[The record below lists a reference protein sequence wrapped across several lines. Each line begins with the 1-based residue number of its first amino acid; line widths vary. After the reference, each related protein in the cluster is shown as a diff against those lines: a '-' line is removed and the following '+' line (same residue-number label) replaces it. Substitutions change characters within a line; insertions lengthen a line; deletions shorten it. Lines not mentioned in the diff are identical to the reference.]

1 MKLLDRITQQIINSE
16 ELLHS
21 DAIIPQRYILAEDWK
36 YTASY
41 IIPKG
46 TILFAEG
53 SSIRFETTQNISCVE
68 VELSETV
75 QQSIILIAHQ
85 VRQILEQQ
93 DFSQLPNPLIP
104 SQVFDS
110 TAQLTELESMLD
122 TILEAG
128 HLHQIAHRP
137 RMDMRYDEELVDI
150 SRAKKIANNAHRHLA
165 IHSETWQQRTLVG
178 IHPKKILAR
187 LSEDEIAIYENKVF
201 VSLLDK
207 LRYFLAS
214 RLNELQQQQQNLTD
228 ALHLGDASITFYKLR
243 DSLCQLWA
251 ENLTDEQSESVLEQ
265 LESTIDKNK
274 GLLERIKGLQSFGLY
289 VQIPVNLK
297 RIPDQLHKTNILT
310 HDQHYRHLSRL
321 WSELYSQQRRFPNIE
336 EKLESFI
343 KFQHDYNQYVL
354 LIVLRAF
361 LNLKF
366 SIIEDE
372 SDGFIFSRD
381 TLKFTLKFNHLT
393 KMFDIFN
400 QHIDTISLKV
410 IAIAND
416 LTQDLIS
423 KLRKDIV
430 IFSPDKKLK
439 ERVFIDQNIIWANP
453 FNFRSIEH
461 FTVLLLKWMYQ
472 PLLQAYSKN
481 LNLGRIPQSVKT
493 LLNQISAL
501 EQRENHYQLIDTLN
515 SDELNQLKNICD
527 KANTLHIYDE
537 VVSHQ
542 NILLTFKKCPICTSD
557 THFEPRPTNQTFIAQ
572 CLDPQCA
579 VQYKLVTNKEGVKT
593 FSLDSNEDNLVEAGR
608 WKLNFQ
614 LIN

>member
-1 MKLLDRITQQIINSE
+1 MKLLDRITQQIINSD
-16 ELLHS
+16 ELLHL

-53 SSIRFETTQNISCVE
+53 SSIRFETTQNIPCVE
-68 VELSETV
+68 IELTETV
-75 QQSIILIAHQ
+75 QHSITLIAHQ
-85 VRQILEQQ
+85 VRHILEQQ

-251 ENLTDEQSESVLEQ
+251 ENLTDEQSQSVLEQ

-343 KFQHDYNQYVL
+343 QFQNDYNQYSL
-354 LIVLRAF
+354 LIILRAF
-361 LNLKF
+361 LNIKF
-366 SIIEDE
+366 SIVNKYDY
-372 SDGFIFSRD
+372 FILSRD
-381 TLKFTLKFNHLT
+381 TLTFTLEINDTT
-393 KMFDIFN
+393 KNFEIIS
-400 QHIDTISLKV
+400 QHIKTDSLKIITV
-410 IAIAND
+410 ANT
-416 LTQDLIS
+416 LTQHFLPDLHQNI
-423 KLRKDIV
+423 I
-430 IFSPDKKLK
+430 IFALDQNHQQHD
-439 ERVFIDQNIIWANP
+439 FNQNIIWASP

-501 EQRENHYQLIDTLN
+501 EQRENNYQLIDTLN

-527 KANTLHIYDE
+527 KANTMHIYDE

-614 LIN
+614 LSE

>member
-1 MKLLDRITQQIINSE
+1 MKLLDRITQQMINSE
-16 ELLHS
+16 ELLHL

-53 SSIRFETTQNISCVE
+53 SSIRFETTQNVPCVE
-68 VELSETV
+68 VELTETV
-75 QQSIILIAHQ
+75 QQSIIIIAQHFH
-85 VRQILEQQ
+85 QILLQQ

-251 ENLTDEQSESVLEQ
+251 ENLTDEQSQSVLEQ

-343 KFQHDYNQYVL
+343 QFQNDYNQYSL
-354 LIVLRAF
+354 LIILRAF
-361 LNLKF
+361 LNIKF
-366 SIIEDE
+366 SIVNKYDY
-372 SDGFIFSRD
+372 FILSRD
-381 TLKFTLKFNHLT
+381 TLTFTLEINDTT
-393 KMFDIFN
+393 KNFEIIS
-400 QHIDTISLKV
+400 QHIKTDSLKIITV
-410 IAIAND
+410 ANT
-416 LTQDLIS
+416 LTQHFLPDLHQNI
-423 KLRKDIV
+423 I
-430 IFSPDKKLK
+430 IFALDQNHQQHD
-439 ERVFIDQNIIWANP
+439 FNQNIIWASP

-501 EQRENHYQLIDTLN
+501 EQRENNYQLIDTLN

-527 KANTLHIYDE
+527 KANTMHIYDE

-614 LIN
+614 LSE

>member
-1 MKLLDRITQQIINSE
+1 MKLLDRITQQMINSE
-16 ELLHS
+16 ELLHLN
-21 DAIIPQRYILAEDWK
+21 AIIPQRYVLAEDWK

-53 SSIRFETTQNISCVE
+53 SSIRFETTQNIPCVE
-68 VELSETV
+68 VELTETV
-75 QQSIILIAHQ
+75 QQSIIIIAQHFH
-85 VRQILEQQ
+85 QILLQQ

-251 ENLTDEQSESVLEQ
+251 ENLTDEQSQSVLEQ

-343 KFQHDYNQYVL
+343 QFQNDYNQYSL
-354 LIVLRAF
+354 LIILRAF
-361 LNLKF
+361 LNIKF
-366 SIIEDE
+366 SIVNKYDY
-372 SDGFIFSRD
+372 FILSRD
-381 TLKFTLKFNHLT
+381 TLTFTLEINDTT
-393 KMFDIFN
+393 KNFEIIS
-400 QHIDTISLKV
+400 QHIKTDSLKIITV
-410 IAIAND
+410 ANT
-416 LTQDLIS
+416 LTQHFLPDLHQNI
-423 KLRKDIV
+423 I
-430 IFSPDKKLK
+430 IFALDQNHQQHD
-439 ERVFIDQNIIWANP
+439 FNQNIIWASP

-501 EQRENHYQLIDTLN
+501 EQRENNYQLIDTLN

-527 KANTLHIYDE
+527 KANTMHIYDE

-614 LIN
+614 LSE

>member
-16 ELLHS
+16 ELLHL

-53 SSIRFETTQNISCVE
+53 SSIRFETTQNIPCVE
-68 VELSETV
+68 IELTETV
-75 QQSIILIAHQ
+75 QHSITLIAHQ
-85 VRQILEQQ
+85 VRHILEQQ

-214 RLNELQQQQQNLTD
+214 RLNELLQQQDNLTEASDLDD
-228 ALHLGDASITFYKLR
+228 AANIYYKFR
-243 DSLCQLWA
+243 NSLCELWVD
-251 ENLTDEQSESVLEQ
+251 NLTDEEIKSILKK
-265 LESTIDKNK
+265 LKNTIDKNK
-274 GLLERIKGLQSFGLY
+274 LLLENIKRLQSFGLY

-336 EKLESFI
+336 EKLGRFI
-343 KFQHDYNQYVL
+343 QFQNDYNQYSL
-354 LIVLRAF
+354 LIILRAF
-361 LNLKF
+361 INIDFSILTKDDKFILYKDTSFFTLQFNHSIKVFEIINQNFPTIPLRIITITNLLNQSLISNLKKN
-366 SIIEDE
+366 I
-372 SDGFIFSRD
+372 IFSLD
-381 TLKFTLKFNHLT
+381 KTFKEQKTNHN
-393 KMFDIFN
+393 KN
-400 QHIDTISLKV
+400 
-410 IAIAND
+410 
-416 LTQDLIS
+416 
-423 KLRKDIV
+423 IV
-430 IFSPDKKLK
+430 
-439 ERVFIDQNIIWANP
+439 WASP

-461 FTVLLLKWMYQ
+461 FTVLLLEWIYQ
-472 PLLQAYSKN
+472 PLLKSYSNN

-493 LLNQISAL
+493 VLKQISTLETMKDNYNLLDAL
-501 EQRENHYQLIDTLN
+501 SPDDLH
-515 SDELNQLKNICD
+515 QLKKACD
-527 KANTLHIYDE
+527 TANTSHIYD
-537 VVSHQ
+537 VILSQHT
-542 NILLTFKKCPICTSD
+542 ILLLLKKCPICGYD
-557 THFEPRPTNQTFIAQ
+557 TDFEPRKTNQTFVSKCLSLQ
-572 CLDPQCA
+572 CEIE
-579 VQYKLVTNKEGVKT
+579 YKLISNRQGDKT
-593 FSLDSNEDNLVEAGR
+593 FLLDINKDYSIDAGR
-608 WKLNFQ
+608 WRLNFQ
-614 LIN
+614 LSE

>member
-1 MKLLDRITQQIINSE
+1 MKLLDRITQQIINSD
-16 ELLHS
+16 ELLHL

-53 SSIRFETTQNISCVE
+53 SSIRFETTQNIPCVE
-68 VELSETV
+68 VELTETV
-75 QQSIILIAHQ
+75 QQSIIIIAQHFH
-85 VRQILEQQ
+85 QILLQQ

-251 ENLTDEQSESVLEQ
+251 ENLTDEQSQSVLEQ

-343 KFQHDYNQYVL
+343 QFQNDYNQYSL
-354 LIVLRAF
+354 LIILRAF
-361 LNLKF
+361 LNIKF
-366 SIIEDE
+366 SIVNKYDY
-372 SDGFIFSRD
+372 FILSRD
-381 TLKFTLKFNHLT
+381 TLTFTLEINDTT
-393 KMFDIFN
+393 KNFEIIS
-400 QHIDTISLKV
+400 QHIKTDSLKIITV
-410 IAIAND
+410 ANT
-416 LTQDLIS
+416 LTQHFLPDLHQNI
-423 KLRKDIV
+423 I
-430 IFSPDKKLK
+430 IFALDQNHQQHD
-439 ERVFIDQNIIWANP
+439 FNQNIIWASP

-501 EQRENHYQLIDTLN
+501 ELRENNYQLIDTLN

-527 KANTLHIYDE
+527 KANTMHIYDE

-614 LIN
+614 LSE

>member
-1 MKLLDRITQQIINSE
+1 MKLLDRITQQMINSE
-16 ELLHS
+16 ELLHL
-21 DAIIPQRYILAEDWK
+21 DAIIPQRYVLAEDWK

-53 SSIRFETTQNISCVE
+53 SSIRFETTQNVPCVE
-68 VELSETV
+68 VELTETV
-75 QQSIILIAHQ
+75 QQSIIIIAQHFH
-85 VRQILEQQ
+85 QILLQQ

-110 TAQLTELESMLD
+110 TAQLTDLESMLD

-336 EKLESFI
+336 EKLGSYI
-343 KFQHDYNQYVL
+343 QFQNDYNQYSL
-354 LIVLRAF
+354 LIILRAF

-366 SIIEDE
+366 SIVNKYDY
-372 SDGFIFSRD
+372 FILSRD
-381 TLKFTLKFNHLT
+381 TLTFTLEINDTT
-393 KMFDIFN
+393 KNFEIIS
-400 QHIDTISLKV
+400 QHIKMDSLKIITV
-410 IAIAND
+410 ANT
-416 LTQDLIS
+416 LTQHFLSDLHQNI
-423 KLRKDIV
+423 I
-430 IFSPDKKLK
+430 IFALDQNHQQHD
-439 ERVFIDQNIIWANP
+439 FNQNIIWANP

-493 LLNQISAL
+493 LLNQVSVL

>member
-1 MKLLDRITQQIINSE
+1 MKLLDRITQQMINSE
-16 ELLHS
+16 ELLHL
-21 DAIIPQRYILAEDWK
+21 DAIIPQRYVLAEDWK

-53 SSIRFETTQNISCVE
+53 SSIRFETTQNVPCVE
-68 VELSETV
+68 VELTETV
-75 QQSIILIAHQ
+75 QQSIIIIAQHFH
-85 VRQILEQQ
+85 QILLQQ

-251 ENLTDEQSESVLEQ
+251 ENLTDEQSQSVLEQ

-343 KFQHDYNQYVL
+343 QFQNDYNQYSL
-354 LIVLRAF
+354 LIILRAF
-361 LNLKF
+361 LNIKF
-366 SIIEDE
+366 SIVNKYDY
-372 SDGFIFSRD
+372 FILSRD
-381 TLKFTLKFNHLT
+381 TLTFTLEINDTT
-393 KMFDIFN
+393 KNFEIIS
-400 QHIDTISLKV
+400 QHIKTDSLKIITV
-410 IAIAND
+410 ANT
-416 LTQDLIS
+416 LTQHFLPDLHQNI
-423 KLRKDIV
+423 I
-430 IFSPDKKLK
+430 IFALDQNHQQHD
-439 ERVFIDQNIIWANP
+439 FNQNIIWANP

-501 EQRENHYQLIDTLN
+501 EQRENNYQLIDTLN

-614 LIN
+614 LSE

>member
-1 MKLLDRITQQIINSE
+1 MKLLDRITQQMINSE
-16 ELLHS
+16 ELLHLN
-21 DAIIPQRYILAEDWK
+21 AIIPQRYVLAEDWK

-53 SSIRFETTQNISCVE
+53 SSIRFETTQNVPCVE
-68 VELSETV
+68 VELTETV
-75 QQSIILIAHQ
+75 QQSIIIIAQHFH
-85 VRQILEQQ
+85 QILLQQ

-214 RLNELQQQQQNLTD
+214 RLNELLQQQDNLTEASDLDD
-228 ALHLGDASITFYKLR
+228 AANIYYKFR
-243 DSLCQLWA
+243 NSLCELWVD
-251 ENLTDEQSESVLEQ
+251 NLTDEEIKSILKK
-265 LESTIDKNK
+265 LKNTIDKNK
-274 GLLERIKGLQSFGLY
+274 LLLENIKRLQSFGLY

-336 EKLESFI
+336 EKLGRFI
-343 KFQHDYNQYVL
+343 QFQNDYNQYSL
-354 LIVLRAF
+354 LIILRAF
-361 LNLKF
+361 INIDFSILTKDDKFILYKDTSFFTLQFNHSIKVFEIINQNFPTIPLRIITITNLLNQSLISNLKKN
-366 SIIEDE
+366 I
-372 SDGFIFSRD
+372 IFSLD
-381 TLKFTLKFNHLT
+381 KTFKEQKTNHN
-393 KMFDIFN
+393 KN
-400 QHIDTISLKV
+400 
-410 IAIAND
+410 
-416 LTQDLIS
+416 
-423 KLRKDIV
+423 IV
-430 IFSPDKKLK
+430 
-439 ERVFIDQNIIWANP
+439 WASP

-461 FTVLLLKWMYQ
+461 FTVLLLEWIYQ
-472 PLLQAYSKN
+472 PLLKSYSNN

-493 LLNQISAL
+493 VLKQISTLETMKDNYNLLDAL
-501 EQRENHYQLIDTLN
+501 SPDDLH
-515 SDELNQLKNICD
+515 QLKKACD
-527 KANTLHIYDE
+527 TANTSHIYD
-537 VVSHQ
+537 VILSQHT
-542 NILLTFKKCPICTSD
+542 ILLLLKKCPICGYD
-557 THFEPRPTNQTFIAQ
+557 TDFEPRKTNQTFVSKCLSLQ
-572 CLDPQCA
+572 CEIE
-579 VQYKLVTNKEGVKT
+579 YKLISNRQGDKT
-593 FSLDSNEDNLVEAGR
+593 FLLDINKDYSIDAGR
-608 WKLNFQ
+608 WRLNFQ
-614 LIN
+614 LSE

>member
-1 MKLLDRITQQIINSE
+1 MKLLDRITQQMINSE
-16 ELLHS
+16 ELLHL
-21 DAIIPQRYILAEDWK
+21 DAIIPQRYVLAEDWK

-53 SSIRFETTQNISCVE
+53 SSIRFETTQNVPCVE
-68 VELSETV
+68 VELTETV
-75 QQSIILIAHQ
+75 QQSIIIIAQHFH
-85 VRQILEQQ
+85 QILLQQ

-251 ENLTDEQSESVLEQ
+251 ENLTDEQSQSVLEQ

-343 KFQHDYNQYVL
+343 QFQNDYNQYSL
-354 LIVLRAF
+354 LIILRAF
-361 LNLKF
+361 LNIKF
-366 SIIEDE
+366 SIVNKYDY
-372 SDGFIFSRD
+372 FILSRD
-381 TLKFTLKFNHLT
+381 TLTFTLEINDTT
-393 KMFDIFN
+393 KNFEIIS
-400 QHIDTISLKV
+400 QHIKTDSLKIITV
-410 IAIAND
+410 ANT
-416 LTQDLIS
+416 LTQHFLPDLHQNI
-423 KLRKDIV
+423 I
-430 IFSPDKKLK
+430 IFALDQNHQQHD
-439 ERVFIDQNIIWANP
+439 FNQNIIWANP

-501 EQRENHYQLIDTLN
+501 EQWENNYQLIDTLN

-614 LIN
+614 LSE

>member
-1 MKLLDRITQQIINSE
+1 MKLLDRITQQMINSE
-16 ELLHS
+16 ELLHL
-21 DAIIPQRYILAEDWK
+21 DAIIPQRYVLAEDWK

-53 SSIRFETTQNISCVE
+53 SSIRFETTQNIPCVE
-68 VELSETV
+68 VELTETV
-75 QQSIILIAHQ
+75 QQSIIIIAQHFH
-85 VRQILEQQ
+85 QILLQQ

-104 SQVFDS
+104 SQVFDT
-110 TAQLTELESMLD
+110 TAQLTELENMLD

-214 RLNELQQQQQNLTD
+214 RLNELQKQKQNLSD
-228 ALHLGDASITFYKLR
+228 ALHLGDASIIFYKLR

-265 LESTIDKNK
+265 LESTIEKNK
-274 GLLERIKGLQSFGLY
+274 TLLERIKGLQSFGLY
-289 VQIPVNLK
+289 VKIPINL
-297 RIPDQLHKTNILT
+297 RQIPDQLHKTNILT

-343 KFQHDYNQYVL
+343 QFQNDYDQYSL
-354 LIVLRAF
+354 LIILRAF

-366 SIIEDE
+366 SIVHQNN
-372 SDGFIFSRD
+372 SFILSRD
-381 TLKFTLKFNHLT
+381 TLIFTLKINDVT
-393 KMFDIFN
+393 KNFEIIS
-400 QHIDTISLKV
+400 QHIKTDTLKIITV
-410 IAIAND
+410 ANT
-416 LTQDLIS
+416 LTQHFLSDLYQNMI
-423 KLRKDIV
+423 
-430 IFSPDKKLK
+430 IFILDKGHTQQD
-439 ERVFIDQNIIWANP
+439 FDQNTIWANP
-453 FNFRSIEH
+453 FNFRSIEN

-472 PLLQAYSKN
+472 PLLKAYSKN
-481 LNLGRIPQSVKT
+481 LNLVRIPQSVKMI
-493 LLNQISAL
+493 LNQISML
-501 EQRENHYQLIDTLN
+501 EQKDNHYQLIDTLN

-614 LIN
+614 LSE

>member
-1 MKLLDRITQQIINSE
+1 MKLLDRITQQMINSE
-16 ELLHS
+16 ELLHLN
-21 DAIIPQRYILAEDWK
+21 AIIPQRYVLAEDWK

-53 SSIRFETTQNISCVE
+53 SSIRFETTQNVPCVE
-68 VELSETV
+68 VELTETV
-75 QQSIILIAHQ
+75 QQSIIIIAQHFH
-85 VRQILEQQ
+85 QILLQQ

-251 ENLTDEQSESVLEQ
+251 ENLTDEQSQSVLEQ

-336 EKLESFI
+336 EKLGSYI
-343 KFQHDYNQYVL
+343 QFQNDYNQYSL
-354 LIVLRAF
+354 LIILRAF

-366 SIIEDE
+366 SIVNKYDY
-372 SDGFIFSRD
+372 FILSRD
-381 TLKFTLKFNHLT
+381 TLTFTLEINDTT
-393 KMFDIFN
+393 KNFEIIS
-400 QHIDTISLKV
+400 QHIKTDSLKIITV
-410 IAIAND
+410 ANT
-416 LTQDLIS
+416 LTQHFLPDLHQNI
-423 KLRKDIV
+423 I
-430 IFSPDKKLK
+430 IFALDQNHQQHD
-439 ERVFIDQNIIWANP
+439 FNQNIIWASP

-501 EQRENHYQLIDTLN
+501 EQRENNYQLIDTLN

-527 KANTLHIYDE
+527 KANTMHIYDE

-614 LIN
+614 LSE

>member
-1 MKLLDRITQQIINSE
+1 MKLLDRITQQMINSE
-16 ELLHS
+16 ELLHLN
-21 DAIIPQRYILAEDWK
+21 AIIPQRYVLAEDWK

-53 SSIRFETTQNISCVE
+53 SSIRFETTQNVPCVE
-68 VELSETV
+68 VELTETV
-75 QQSIILIAHQ
+75 QQSIIIIAQHFH
-85 VRQILEQQ
+85 QILLQQ

-251 ENLTDEQSESVLEQ
+251 ENLTDEQSQSVLEQ

-343 KFQHDYNQYVL
+343 QFQNDYNQYSL
-354 LIVLRAF
+354 LIILRAF
-361 LNLKF
+361 LNIKF
-366 SIIEDE
+366 SIVNKYDY
-372 SDGFIFSRD
+372 FILSRD
-381 TLKFTLKFNHLT
+381 TLTFTLEINDTT
-393 KMFDIFN
+393 KNFEIIS
-400 QHIDTISLKV
+400 QHIKTDSLKIITV
-410 IAIAND
+410 ANT
-416 LTQDLIS
+416 LTQHFLPDLHQNI
-423 KLRKDIV
+423 I
-430 IFSPDKKLK
+430 IFALDQNHQQHD
-439 ERVFIDQNIIWANP
+439 FNQNIIWASP

-501 EQRENHYQLIDTLN
+501 EQRENNYQLIDTLN

-527 KANTLHIYDE
+527 KANTMHIYDE

-614 LIN
+614 LSE

>member
-1 MKLLDRITQQIINSE
+1 MKLLDRITQQMINSE
-16 ELLHS
+16 ELLHLN
-21 DAIIPQRYILAEDWK
+21 AIIPQRYVLAEDWK

-53 SSIRFETTQNISCVE
+53 SSIRFETTQNVPCVE
-68 VELSETV
+68 VELTETV
-75 QQSIILIAHQ
+75 QQSIIIIAQHFH
-85 VRQILEQQ
+85 QILLQQ

-251 ENLTDEQSESVLEQ
+251 ENLTDEQSQSVLEQ

-343 KFQHDYNQYVL
+343 QFQNDYNQYSL
-354 LIVLRAF
+354 LIILRAF
-361 LNLKF
+361 LNIKF
-366 SIIEDE
+366 SIVNKYDY
-372 SDGFIFSRD
+372 FILSRD
-381 TLKFTLKFNHLT
+381 TLTFTLEINDTT
-393 KMFDIFN
+393 KNFEIIS
-400 QHIDTISLKV
+400 QHIKTDSLKIITV
-410 IAIAND
+410 ANT
-416 LTQDLIS
+416 LTQHFLPDLHQNI
-423 KLRKDIV
+423 I
-430 IFSPDKKLK
+430 IFALDQNHQQHD
-439 ERVFIDQNIIWANP
+439 FNQNIIWASP

-501 EQRENHYQLIDTLN
+501 EQRENNYQLIDTLN

-614 LIN
+614 LRE

>member
-1 MKLLDRITQQIINSE
+1 MKLLDRITQQMINSE
-16 ELLHS
+16 ELLHL
-21 DAIIPQRYILAEDWK
+21 DAIIPQRYVLAEDWK

-53 SSIRFETTQNISCVE
+53 SSIRFETTQNIPCVE
-68 VELSETV
+68 VELTETV
-75 QQSIILIAHQ
+75 QQSIIIIAQHFH
-85 VRQILEQQ
+85 QILLQQ

-228 ALHLGDASITFYKLR
+228 ALHLGDASIIFYKLR

-251 ENLTDEQSESVLEQ
+251 ENLTDEQSQSVLEQ

-321 WSELYSQQRRFPNIE
+321 WSELYSQHRRFPNIE

-343 KFQHDYNQYVL
+343 QFQNDYNQYSL
-354 LIVLRAF
+354 LIILRAF
-361 LNLKF
+361 LNIKF
-366 SIIEDE
+366 SIVNKYDC
-372 SDGFIFSRD
+372 FILSRD
-381 TLKFTLKFNHLT
+381 TLTFTLEINDTTKNFEIISQHIKTDSLKIITVANTLTQHFLPDLHQNIIIFALDQNHQQH
-393 KMFDIFN
+393 DFN
-400 QHIDTISLKV
+400 QS
-410 IAIAND
+410 
-416 LTQDLIS
+416 
-423 KLRKDIV
+423 
-430 IFSPDKKLK
+430 
-439 ERVFIDQNIIWANP
+439 IIWANP

-472 PLLQAYSKN
+472 PILQAYSKN

-501 EQRENHYQLIDTLN
+501 EQRENNYQLIDTLN

-614 LIN
+614 LSE

>member
-1 MKLLDRITQQIINSE
+1 MKLLDRITQQMINSE
-16 ELLHS
+16 ELLHLN
-21 DAIIPQRYILAEDWK
+21 AIIPQRYVLAEDWK

-53 SSIRFETTQNISCVE
+53 SSIRFETTQNVPCVE
-68 VELSETV
+68 VELTETV
-75 QQSIILIAHQ
+75 QQSIIIIAQHFH
-85 VRQILEQQ
+85 QILLQQ

-251 ENLTDEQSESVLEQ
+251 ENLTDEQSQSVLEQ

-343 KFQHDYNQYVL
+343 QFQNDYNQYSL
-354 LIVLRAF
+354 LIILRAF
-361 LNLKF
+361 LNIKF
-366 SIIEDE
+366 SIVNKYDY
-372 SDGFIFSRD
+372 FILSRD
-381 TLKFTLKFNHLT
+381 TLTFTLEINDTT
-393 KMFDIFN
+393 KNFEIIS
-400 QHIDTISLKV
+400 QHIKTDSLKIITV
-410 IAIAND
+410 ANT
-416 LTQDLIS
+416 LTQHFLPDLHQNI
-423 KLRKDIV
+423 I
-430 IFSPDKKLK
+430 IFALDQNHQQHD
-439 ERVFIDQNIIWANP
+439 FNQNIIWASP

-501 EQRENHYQLIDTLN
+501 EQRENNYQLIDTLN

-614 LIN
+614 LSE